1 MTWGT
6 LARSLLLTEALELPF
21 VLLWGVRGRRNL
33 LVAAA
38 CNVLTNPAA
47 VLIRYR
53 LVTRLGWP
61 PGAAL
66 AAVEAAAVAAE
77 ALCYARC
84 GENLSNPVL
93 LSFCANGFS
102 WSAGVLLQLIF

>member
-6 LARSLLLTEALELPF
+6 LALSLLLTEALELPF

-53 LVTRLGWP
+53 LVIRLGWP
-61 PGAAL
+61 PGAAS
-66 AAVEAAAVAAE
+66 AAVE

-84 GENLSNPVL
+84 GENLSDPVL
-93 LSFCANGFS
+93 LSLCANGFS